1 MLNLDAV
8 EMNIY
13 LGKSLKNNIQKLQML
28 SKEFK
33 SIFTGLQRK
42 TNMINQSA
50 NSVIQPFWSEPYPT
64 TSKDVGGR
72 GFLFARRRN
81 KQLSSK
87 SVSSADSEN
96 TQSTKVSLHTSNNKK
111 WLYAEKIQNFQP
123 ARSLQYFLKKLG
135 KANKPS

>member
-1 MLNLDAV
+1 MGEKRKLISQDDGTSDGHQETASLFKQTNLLVVKVFKSTVYQRHLNVLNNLIENNVKVREIIKKIMLNLDAV

-50 NSVIQPFWSEPYPT
+50 NSVIQPF
-64 TSKDVGGR
+64 
-72 GFLFARRRN
+72 
-81 KQLSSK
+81 
-87 SVSSADSEN
+87 
-96 TQSTKVSLHTSNNKK
+96 
-111 WLYAEKIQNFQP
+111 
-123 ARSLQYFLKKLG
+123 
-135 KANKPS
+135 